1 MDKKK
6 IIPWALYDFAN
17 SSYTT
22 IVITTIFSIY
32 FVRNIASNFENPT
45 FIWTLIISSSYLF
58 VCLISPFIGRLSDT
72 VIQKKKLL
80 FLVTFFCSSCTAL
93 LFFSKESFF
102 VALFFLFFSNIFY
115 SIGENINSSFLSQIS
130 TTSKVGKVS
139 GVGWGI
145 GYFGGICSL
154 IIALLIIR
162 VTESNSSISHL
173 SIPIVMI
180 FTGIF
185 YFVFS
190 LPIFIFFK
198 EAFDFDSS
206 SKKLSVTEIIMNLK
220 KYSDIFMFI
229 FLLQSAVNSF
239 VVLSSIYS
247 SFVMGFNLNEIILL
261 IILVNFF
268 SAFGAFY
275 FGRLMDSFGAF
286 NTFRLLIVF
295 WMIVT
300 TLILLNN
307 SKIIFWILGCLVGL
321 LIGGVFSNIRALIV
335 KISHE
340 KISGEFYGYWGLLTK
355 LASIFGPLLYGV
367 ANYLSDGNH
376 KISLLVIAFFFPLGL
391 IFLIKSKTKIA

>member
-72 VIQKKKLL
+72 VVQKKKLL

-93 LFFSKESFF
+93 LYFSKDSLFI
-102 VALFFLFFSNIFY
+102 ALIFLFFSNIFY
-115 SIGENINSSFLSQIS
+115 SVGENINSSFLSQIS
-130 TTSKVGKVS
+130 AKSKVGKVS

-162 VTESNSSISHL
+162 VIESNSSIGHL
-173 SIPIVMI
+173 SIPIIMI

-198 EAFDFDSS
+198 EAFEFDNSP
-206 SKKLSVTEIIMNLK
+206 KKLSVLEVVINLK
-220 KYSDIFMFI
+220 KYRDIFMFI

-247 SFVMGFNLNEIILL
+247 SFVMGFNLNEIIIL
-261 IILVNFF
+261 IIVVNFF

-275 FGRLMDSFGAF
+275 FGRLMDNFGAF
-286 NTFRLLIVF
+286 NTFRLLIVL

-300 TLILLNN
+300 ILILLNN
-307 SKIIFWILGCLVGL
+307 SKIIFWILGCFVGL

-355 LASIFGPLLYGV
+355 LASIFGPLLYGL
-367 ANYLSDGNH
+367 ANYMSDGNH
-376 KISLLVIAFFFPLGL
+376 KISLLVISFFFPLGL